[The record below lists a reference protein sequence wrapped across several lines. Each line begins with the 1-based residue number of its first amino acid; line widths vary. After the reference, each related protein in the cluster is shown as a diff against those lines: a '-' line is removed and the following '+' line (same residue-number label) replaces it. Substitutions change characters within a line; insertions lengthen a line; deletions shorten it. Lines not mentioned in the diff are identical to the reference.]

1 VFTFLATIV
10 IMLAPSEADIA
21 ADARLAQR
29 LSDRPISHHRR

>member
-1 VFTFLATIV
+1 MATIV

-29 LSDRPISHHRR
+29 LSDRPISQHRR